1 MWNLLQVLAKDHD
14 IQVLSL
20 YESFHEGAKNLAPVT
35 SGLLR
40 VERPHHAPRMI
51 ARRINELDP
60 DVLYLPWSATIFL
73 GKSNRRIPTI
83 LDFVGPGLMERF
95 VEEGHVPAHLLRLQL
110 DSFWFGD
117 LFVTTTERERHYLL
131 GLLAASGR
139 LSMGDF
145 RQNDPL
151 IHVARMT
158 PPQDPPSPRLE
169 RSSRPLILLL
179 AGAFLPWYDHGML
192 ASALERLDPK
202 ARESLRILV
211 LGGNPRMPESERAVR
226 RALAGEAGRDVLEF
240 LGIVPFAK
248 RVGAYLRADV
258 GLSVAPATVEDE
270 LSSRTRIVDYL
281 WARLPVIA
289 SGRDEYSEM
298 ILEAGAGF
306 RYEPNGAS
314 LAGVIQDLLD
324 DPGAIA
330 RARAQIEPLLA
341 GPFHPSIANSA
352 IVRFLENP
360 YVTDRK
366 AIGGGA
372 TRSAAV
378 WVRDVV
384 KVLRSGRT

>member
-1 MWNLLQVLAKDHD
+1 
-14 IQVLSL
+14 
-20 YESFHEGAKNLAPVT
+20 
-35 SGLLR
+35 
-40 VERPHHAPRMI
+40 
-51 ARRINELDP
+51 
-60 DVLYLPWSATIFL
+60 
-73 GKSNRRIPTI
+73 
-83 LDFVGPGLMERF
+83 
-95 VEEGHVPAHLLRLQL
+95 
-110 DSFWFGD
+110 
-117 LFVTTTERERHYLL
+117 
-131 GLLAASGR
+131 
-139 LSMGDF
+139 
-145 RQNDPL
+145 
-151 IHVARMT
+151 MT
-158 PPQDPPSPRLE
+158 PPQDPPSPRSE

-192 ASALERLDPK
+192 ANALERLDPK

-289 SGRDEYSEM
+289 SGRDEYSAM

-324 DPGAIA
+324 DPVFVFAD
-330 RARAQIEPLLA
+330 RA
-341 GPFHPSIANSA
+341 
-352 IVRFLENP
+352 
-360 YVTDRK
+360 
-366 AIGGGA
+366 
-372 TRSAAV
+372 
-378 WVRDVV
+378 
-384 KVLRSGRT
+384 

>member
-1 MWNLLQVLAKDHD
+1 
-14 IQVLSL
+14 
-20 YESFHEGAKNLAPVT
+20 
-35 SGLLR
+35 
-40 VERPHHAPRMI
+40 MI
-51 ARRINELDP
+51 AGRIREIDP

-73 GKSNRRIPTI
+73 GKSNRKIPTI
-83 LDFVGPGLMERF
+83 LDFVGPGLMERL
-95 VEEGHVPAHLLRLQL
+95 VEQGHVPAHLLRLQL
-110 DSFWFGD
+110 DSFWYGD

-145 RQNDPL
+145 RPDDPL

-158 PPQDPPSPRLE
+158 PPQEPPSPRAE
-169 RSSRPLILLL
+169 RSSGPLTLLL

-192 ASALERLDPK
+192 ANALERLDPHS
-202 ARESLRILV
+202 RESLRILV
-211 LGGNPRMPESERAVR
+211 LGGNPRMPESELAVR
-226 RALAGEAGRDVLEF
+226 RALAGEAGRNVLEF

-248 RVGAYLRADV
+248 RAGAYLRADV
-258 GLSVAPATVEDE
+258 GLSVAPATIEDD

-281 WARLPVIA
+281 WAGLPVIA
-289 SGRDEYSEM
+289 SGRDEYSAM

-324 DPGAIA
+324 DPSAVA
-330 RARAQIEPLLA
+330 RARSQIEPLLA
-341 GPFHPSIANSA
+341 GPFHPSIATSA

-366 AIGGGA
+366 TVGGGA

-378 WVRDVV
+378 LLRDVV
-384 KVLRSGRT
+384 RVLRSGRT